1 MWLPPL
7 QKLHHSKSWLKKLLE
22 CRHLQNSFRANNR
35 HRTLINLM
43 FQRLDKSALKVK
55 TKVGTGA
62 PHNCCYLPVFE
73 SQGWDDEQHS
83 KWPRFNSRCCWS
95 TCVLCLGTTYS
106 HYSIFSGH
114 AEMVSTG
121 WFCSERW
128 LYKQPGTAEEFGSAL
143 RGVCTNS
150 LEQQRCRVLYFSAA
164 AQLGRSV

>member
-95 TCVLCLGTTYS
+95 TCVQCLGTTYS
-106 HYSIFSGH
+106 HYSFFSGH

-128 LYKQPGTAEEFGSAL
+128 LYKQPGTAEVSCAVFQCC
-143 RGVCTNS
+143 CTVGQKCLKQMWWAVDIS
-150 LEQQRCRVLYFSAA
+150 FILC
-164 AQLGRSV
+164 